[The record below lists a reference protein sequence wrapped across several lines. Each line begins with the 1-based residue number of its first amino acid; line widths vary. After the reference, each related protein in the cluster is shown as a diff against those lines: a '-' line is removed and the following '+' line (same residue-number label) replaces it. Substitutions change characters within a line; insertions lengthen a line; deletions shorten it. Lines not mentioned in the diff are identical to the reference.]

1 MGDSANHYL
10 SLVIPALDRHA
21 DDLVFRPYLGRSD
34 GWGRVTYRE
43 LEHRLA
49 VTRAYWLRT
58 LAPLQLNPCDVV
70 GFWLTGR
77 KFSDMLNHIAV
88 ASLGYT
94 PQLFG
99 SGDFTDISVIYE
111 LLAKSGGKAL
121 VIEPSQLPVNSSP
134 DAIQVPPSHFV
145 PMDDAGMLAA
155 IAELK
160 AAGREDELKFRQ
172 QSVAAVRRD
181 DIAAMFH
188 SSGTTGG
195 MPKIIPNTYKM
206 LEAVI
211 DHKVITAGLSYI
223 PGAQHV
229 INTIGSTAHVASFH
243 IFLALMRAGGCM
255 VQTSSTAIGVD
266 EFMSMS
272 RVCGLNHLVTFGTYL
287 SALIRAART
296 DESVKGA
303 LQSLHQISYTG
314 TSMHKE
320 DEEWAHVH
328 NLKVVT
334 SYGTTET
341 GPLLRSRHGADA
353 SSRLLRPI
361 PGTNPAF
368 LPYDRD
374 TSQGDR
380 QLYEIVVAEGE
391 DDCPPPPL
399 VSSDGYYHTGD
410 LLEKVDDGYVYRGR
424 IGDWIKTVEGFVDTK
439 TIEDTVRKT
448 CADIVHD
455 VVVVGT
461 GQKFP
466 CLIVEAVQPRLGE
479 DARRSLANTIV
490 KRMAEHPTRLFPHE
504 RIQDP
509 HRIIVVDQGK
519 LVRTQ
524 NKGNVRRPATE
535 AAFRAELL
543 AIYDAA

>member
-1 MGDSANHYL
+1 MGDAANHYL
-10 SLVIPALDRHA
+10 SLVIPALERHA
-21 DDLVFRPYLGRSD
+21 DDLVFRPYLGRND
-34 GWGRVTYRE
+34 DWGRVTYRE

-58 LAPLQLNPCDVV
+58 LAPLQLNPSDVV

-88 ASLGYT
+88 SSLGYT

-99 SGDFTDISVIYE
+99 SGDFTDVSVIYE
-111 LLAKSGGKAL
+111 LLSKSGGKAL
-121 VIEPSQLPVNSSP
+121 VIDPSRLPVNPSP
-134 DAIQVPPSHFV
+134 DTVQCPPSHFV
-145 PMDDAGMLAA
+145 PLDDAGMLEA

-160 AAGREDELKFRQ
+160 AAGREDELKFGQ
-172 QSVAAVRRD
+172 QSIAPVRRD

-206 LEAVI
+206 IEAVI
-211 DHKVITAGLSYI
+211 RRKVIVAGLLPLSE
-223 PGAQHV
+223 GQHV

-243 IFLALMRAGGCM
+243 IFLAIMRAGGCM

-266 EFMSMS
+266 EFMGMS
-272 RVCGLNHLVTFGTYL
+272 RVCRLRHLVIFGTHL
-287 SALIRAART
+287 SVLIRAAQS
-296 DESVKGA
+296 DDSVKAA
-303 LQSLHQISYTG
+303 LRDLYEVGYTG
-314 TSMHKE
+314 TSMNKE
-320 DEEWAHVH
+320 DEEWAHA
-328 NLKVVT
+328 NDIKLT
-334 SYGTTET
+334 TGYGTTET
-341 GPLLRSRHGADA
+341 GPLLRSRRGADP

-361 PGTNPAF
+361 PGTNPVF
-368 LPYDRD
+368 LPYNHEASEGGRE
-374 TSQGDR
+374 
-380 QLYEIVVAEGE
+380 LYEIVVPENE

-399 VSSDGYYHTGD
+399 ISGDGYYHTGD

-466 CLIVEAVQPRLGE
+466 CLIVEAAESGLNAN
-479 DARRSLANTIV
+479 ARRSVAKTIV
-490 KRMAEHPTRLFPHE
+490 ERMTEHPMRLFPHE

-509 HRIIVVDQGK
+509 GRIIVVDQGRF
-519 LVRTQ
+519 VRTQ

-535 AAFRAELL
+535 AAFRAELQ
-543 AIYDAA
+543 AIYDTA